1 MRALRQLRR
10 RREQAMKFGRMTGQ
24 DAAELGAVFVQV
36 ASRQVKDTAASAGE
50 RLGRSMRRARRSAG
64 RGG

>member
-1 MRALRQLRR
+1 
-10 RREQAMKFGRMTGQ
+10 MKFGRMTGQ